1 MMMKNENFNLTNLQ
15 TNQAMKKLLLFMAF
29 AVTTLFSVSMH
40 GQACVGPL
48 TVTINGTDTGLP
60 LGLSVSSQTN
70 INCGQPTGSVTVMGT
85 GGTPTYTYS
94 KDGIDFSNM
103 TGTLT
108 GLTIGVNTIT
118 VKDMNGCTA
127 EQMVTIL
134 NFPVTN
140 TTDDLHFATI
150 QAAIDAGT
158 TANGEIIT
166 ICEGTYAENVTV
178 NKQLDIR
185 GPKYNVAGNHPSRG
199 TGEAI
204 VVPAVSAAGGEI
216 FMVKTSNV
224 SINGL
229 TIDGNNTAL
238 TSGWLG
244 TNGADINAAEGVTIY
259 DASPVVNNL
268 TVSNNIIQN
277 LGYFG
282 VTLFGASDYSD
293 ANTSKTGHVISNN
306 LIRNMGYYGTGNGY
320 DRWGGGILLYN
331 SHYAHVVDNVMTNVR
346 IGIQTG
352 NYQTAHV
359 GMAPYGTISNNMIQ
373 TRYSGIFYNLHRFS
387 PWTISGNTITGLDNA
402 TEAASA
408 TRPWRGMFLSS
419 LGNNMGATNI
429 TNNTINGSGITLF
442 TTGKEGINVWNVQD
456 NAAPNISDG
465 SITGVETGIFLNNYE
480 GYASNADDGAHGTI
494 NDVDITATNIGVRIL
509 DSASSTTHAK
519 VNGTVTNCTISGGL
533 EGVKFEQTASG
544 AAGGNISSNTISAA
558 AAGINVTQATLS
570 ATNGLTIQGN
580 TINMP
585 AQIVG
590 VSTPTVGI
598 ALNNITGSVASAIGT
613 NNITGPY
620 YGYVVYN
627 LNTVPVTTINGG
639 TITGI
644 MQGVA
649 AVNSV
654 GGPFAPSVFNL
665 NGQTMSGFSGNHPT
679 LPNTNF
685 HAGVYAFTGGPA
697 GANSITSTIS
707 NVSVTG
713 TGKIAQD
720 CSGMSF
726 ADFSTGS
733 GTMQN
738 IQVRASTVNGNINRG
753 LNVLG
758 ANALVDISTSTFDS
772 NGGDPYGLG
781 GNDGFGVI
789 ARQASVLTIDSSFI
803 INPATVAG
811 GYNVSALAADPGSA
825 GSVSVTATHNSI
837 TLNGNVTSKLAN
849 NGGGTLTATCNW
861 WGSIVPATVAAGI
874 SGVVT
879 YIPWLTSGVDAS
891 VAVGFQPSVACAACA
906 AFVINTATTPSNCP
920 TFNDGTA
927 SVTSVTGGIAPYTY
941 LWSNAA
947 VTSAISGLVS
957 GMYTVTITDAA
968 GCTDIATVTVANIAG
983 TVLNNDTGLTYC
995 TIQGAIDA
1003 ALTLNGHTIIVG
1015 AGTYAENVVVS
1026 KSVSIL
1032 GPNAA
1037 IDPCSAT
1044 PRLGEAIVVPAV
1056 SAIST
1061 GEIFHVAASNV
1072 TISGLTIDGDN
1083 TLITSGFTST
1093 NGADID
1099 AAEGVTV
1106 YETGVNN
1113 LTVTNNIL
1121 KNLSYFGVTLYDYPA
1136 GVASSG
1142 HSIANNKMMDFGTYD
1157 AGSGISFWG
1166 GGVLL
1171 YNNQYAAITN
1181 NCMTNV
1187 RMGLQTGN
1195 FYTANPGLA
1204 ASQIISGNTMIVRR
1218 RGIFHN
1224 LAYSA
1229 ASPLTFSGNTITGVA
1244 HASESV
1250 WDGILLA
1257 SLAVP
1262 SVSTGNIINGAGI
1275 SNPSEGYEIWNVQ
1288 STSPASISGGS
1299 VSNVNTGI
1307 FANNYEG
1314 YAGDA
1319 GDGAHANVTG
1329 PMTITPNATGIGV
1342 RVLDSPLSTTHAKV
1356 NVSVSG
1362 VTISGGAEGVKFE
1375 QTATGAVGGNIS
1387 SNIISAAGAG
1397 INVTQ
1402 AALSA
1407 TNGLTIQGNTINIPA
1422 QIVGAST
1429 PTVGIVLN
1437 NITGSAAS
1445 VIGTNNITGP
1455 YYGYVVYNLNTTPVT
1470 TINGGIITGIMQGI
1484 AAVNSVGG
1492 PFAPSVFN
1500 LNGQTISGF
1509 TGNHPTLPNTNFH
1522 AGVYA
1527 FTGGAAGAN
1536 SITSNI
1542 SNVTVTGTGK
1552 IANDCAGMSF
1562 ADFSTGAGTMQN
1574 IKVRASNVSSN
1585 LNRGVNVRGANA
1597 LIDISTSTFDSNGG
1611 DPYGLGGND
1620 GFGVIAREAAVV
1632 TIDSSFI
1639 INPATVAGGYNV
1651 SALMAD
1657 PGTAGSV
1664 SVTATHNSI
1673 TPNGNVTSKLANNA
1687 AGGTLNANCNWW
1699 GSACS
1704 PEFLPYFS
1712 GAISY
1717 TAWLVGNSDGPGTG
1731 FQPTDECRDN
1741 DATVTGPATACLNT
1755 TGHVYT
1761 SESGRGLYTW
1771 VVSGGTI
1778 TSGGGAGDNTVTVSW
1793 NTTSGVKTV
1802 SVYHT
1807 NNGCDSPVFVYNV
1820 TVNPTPVAGTC
1831 DVSNDACQV
1840 NAGEIKVAASGGTG
1854 TLNVTWAGYPQAP
1867 FAGPVTGTPAG
1878 TAQPIPTVGPTA
1890 GYIIYSGLSGNT
1902 QYKFKV
1908 TDANG
1913 CFVGEN

>member
-1 MMMKNENFNLTNLQ
+1 MKNENFNLTNLQ

-29 AVTTLFSVSMH
+29 VVTTLFSVSMH

-60 LGLSVSSQTN
+60 LGLTVSSQTN

-94 KDGIDFSNM
+94 KDGIDFTNL

-108 GLTIGVNTIT
+108 GLAVGANTIT

-127 EQMVTIL
+127 VQIVTIL

-140 TTDDLHFATI
+140 TTDNLHFATI

-158 TANGEIIT
+158 TANGET
-166 ICEGTYAENVTV
+166 ISVCAGTYVENVVV
-178 NKQLDIR
+178 NKSLTIN
-185 GPKYNVAGNHPSRG
+185 GPNANVDPRPDVNARAA
-199 TGEAI
+199 EAI
-204 VVPAVSAAGGEI
+204 VMPAVNDATNGRVFDITAD
-216 FMVKTSNV
+216 NV
-224 SINGL
+224 TINGF
-229 TIDGNNTAL
+229 TVDGDNPSL
-238 TSGWLG
+238 SGG
-244 TNGADINAAEGVTIY
+244 VANNGADINTQFGIGSGTWSSGTGGKNGMLVRYNIIKNVNDGGIYGNGGGTPAEGGIFSYNRIDNSPYWGIVMETNCYSDIRYNRITRVTRGVQFDNY
-259 DASPVVNNL
+259 YVAKSSGSMVVEYNDITYL
-268 TVSNNIIQN
+268 KRGILQN
-277 LGYFG
+277 LF
-282 VTLFGASDYSD
+282 YS
-293 ANTSKTGHVISNN
+293 NGSLVE
-306 LIRNMGYYGTGNGY
+306 IRNNTLTADVSPQTENVGLLYWSIGTG
-320 DRWGGGILLYN
+320 I
-331 SHYAHVVDNVMTNVR
+331 
-346 IGIQTG
+346 
-352 NYQTAHV
+352 TAT
-359 GMAPYGTISNNMIQ
+359 A
-373 TRYSGIFYNLHRFS
+373 
-387 PWTISGNTITGLDNA
+387 
-402 TEAASA
+402 
-408 TRPWRGMFLSS
+408 
-419 LGNNMGATNI
+419 
-429 TNNTINGSGITLF
+429 TNNTINANEHGARIWNCQGNLS
-442 TTGKEGINVWNVQD
+442 IN
-456 NAAPNISDG
+456 G
-465 SITGVETGIFLNNYE
+465 G
-480 GYASNADDGAHGTI
+480 
-494 NDVDITATNIGVRIL
+494 
-509 DSASSTTHAK
+509 
-519 VNGTVTNCTISGGL
+519 TISGGQI
-533 EGVKFEQTASG
+533 GVYATTTDVYGNGSVQNASVNNVTITGSVASG
-544 AAGGNISSNTISAA
+544 DTGVSVFSHLGGIGSSLTVNACQITGYDTGITSGGADAGGAFTGNTITAA
-558 AAGINVTQATLS
+558 AVGINVTQAALS

-580 TINMP
+580 TINVS

-598 ALNNITGSVASAIGT
+598 ALNNITGTVASAIGT

-627 LNTVPVTTINGG
+627 LNTVPVTTISGG

-665 NGQTMSGFSGNHPT
+665 NGQTMSGFTGNHPT

-685 HAGVYAFTGGPA
+685 HAGVYAFTGGAA

-720 CSGMSF
+720 CAGMSF
-726 ADFSTGS
+726 ADFSTGA

-738 IQVRASTVNGNINRG
+738 IQVRASTVNGNLNRG
-753 LNVLG
+753 LNVRG

-811 GYNVSALAADPGSA
+811 GYNVSALAADPGTA

-837 TLNGNVTSKLAN
+837 TPNGNITSKLAN

-861 WGSIVPATVAAGI
+861 WGSIVPATVASFI
-874 SGVVT
+874 SGTVT
-879 YIPWLTSGVDAS
+879 YIPWLSSGVDAS
-891 VAVGFQPSVACAACA
+891 VAVGFQPSVVCAACA

-920 TFNDGTA
+920 SFNDGTA
-927 SVTSVTGGIAPYTY
+927 SVTSVTGGTAPYTY

-983 TVLNNDTGLTYC
+983 TVLNNNTGLTYC

-1003 ALTLNGHTIIVG
+1003 AQTLNGHTILVG

-1037 IDPCSAT
+1037 IDPCSVT

-1083 TLITSGFTST
+1083 PLISSGFTST
-1093 NGADID
+1093 TVADID

-1136 GVASSG
+1136 GVPSSG

-1157 AGSGISFWG
+1157 AGSGVSFWG

-1187 RMGLQTGN
+1187 RIGLQTGN
-1195 FYTANPGLA
+1195 FSAANPGLA

-1229 ASPLTFSGNTITGVA
+1229 ASPLTFSDNTITGVT
-1244 HASESV
+1244 HASETV

-1319 GDGAHANVTG
+1319 SDGAHANVTG

-1356 NVSVSG
+1356 NVSVTG

-1437 NITGSAAS
+1437 NISGSAAS
-1445 VIGTNNITGP
+1445 LIGTNNITGP

-1470 TINGGIITGIMQGI
+1470 TINGGIITGIMQGV

-1542 SNVTVTGTGK
+1542 TNVTVTGTGK

-1574 IKVRASNVSSN
+1574 IKVRTSNVSSN

-1793 NTTSGVKTV
+1793 NMTSGVKTV